1 MIFQRL
7 AVQFPISPLYLEN
20 TPPGPVFFLRW
31 TGVLHFCTM
40 KLISSTGWLARMLG
54 RERKTENIS
63 LLQQQLLLLHEGYE
77 GSAEVMEATLFEN
90 KVGSLFPVKLWIKLR
105 KPDGSFIY
113 THTHSLVQGNH
124 IACRGQQIRIKYI
137 PENLSAIL
145 IL

>member
-1 MIFQRL
+1 MIFQRF
-7 AVQFPISPLYLEN
+7 AVQSPISPLYLEN
-20 TPPGPVFFLRW
+20 TPPGPILFFRSAGLF
-31 TGVLHFCTM
+31 HFCSM
-40 KLISSTGWLARMLG
+40 KLISSTGWLARILG
-54 RERKTENIS
+54 RERKTEKLS
-63 LLQQQLLLLHEGYE
+63 LLQQQQLLLHEGHE

-124 IACRGQQIRIKYI
+124 IPGRGQQIRIKYI